1 MAAKNGG
8 AKLVYDLDVSCGQGT
23 FPSAISELFCEREIM
38 PATLLALIF
47 RCPNVWL
54 LSRCRAGVVA
64 LVREH
69 QRLDR
74 LALRRLLC
82 TRGHQFRERHRVTIV
97 SAMMLNT
104 FRFSLSDPCPPT
116 PSPSPQ
122 HPPPPPTS
130 TAIKENR
137 QQKGRCSRDWP
148 KISCREVGP
157 SSPPCN

>member
-1 MAAKNGG
+1 MSSYLGKTPRAARYDSNITLLFYSEESLADRARLDRVKAAAKNGG

-74 LALRRLLC
+74 LALRRL
-82 TRGHQFRERHRVTIV
+82 
-97 SAMMLNT
+97 
-104 FRFSLSDPCPPT
+104 
-116 PSPSPQ
+116 
-122 HPPPPPTS
+122 
-130 TAIKENR
+130 
-137 QQKGRCSRDWP
+137 
-148 KISCREVGP
+148 
-157 SSPPCN
+157 